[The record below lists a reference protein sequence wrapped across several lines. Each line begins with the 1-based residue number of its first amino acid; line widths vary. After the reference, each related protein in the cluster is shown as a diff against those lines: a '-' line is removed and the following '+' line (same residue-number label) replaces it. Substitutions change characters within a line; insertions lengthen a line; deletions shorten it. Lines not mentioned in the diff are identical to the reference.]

1 MGGWG
6 NRCRGNNPGCYL
18 QDNFDAA
25 FPNGATIG
33 CSEGESFLFTS
44 ATAVKDFLACGGTQ
58 ALLIDTQ
65 TDPECN
71 DNVFA
76 GQLLACLVN
85 ITFDLTFE
93 DFGEDEANL
102 VDLVFTDPAYAGYTV
117 GSLVEEANTVIGGCM
132 GDDEDLD
139 FYVIGLTLVN
149 ENFIGGDSNEGE
161 LVLPN
166 CGGQTCSCTFY
177 CPADAELDCL
187 DDTSVTANGSPTV
200 SGDCCTDG
208 SSCGVAIAWSH
219 SDTESSDGCVTTI
232 TRTFTGVVTVADSI
246 DWGSNDDTYY
256 CHQTLTLTDTTPP
269 VVTISCPPVATVYSD
284 ANCTADTHPS
294 VTGYATAD
302 IDDLCDPDAQLD
314 PLTYVDS
321 DTTFSPG
328 VNQGCYSFTRTWTA
342 SGSDACGNHAADATC
357 TQTIHVA
364 DNTPPTIDLHCP
376 ADETVYVDANC
387 QADLSGVAHATADFN
402 DNCLLGDTDLTY
414 NDVVTSSVS
423 DGCYTITR
431 TWTASASDACG
442 NHAADA
448 TCTQTI
454 HVADNTPPTI
464 DLHCPADETV
474 YVDSNCNADLSGV
487 AHATADFDDNCL
499 LGDTDLSYSDAVTA
513 TVSNGCYTITR
524 TWMAS
529 ASDACG
535 NSAADATCT
544 QLIHVVDTIAPVITT
559 NDTSITAPDIPCHP
573 QLRTQTMGGW
583 GNDCSGDNPGCYLQA
598 NFDAAFPNG
607 VAIGSA
613 QGNNLLFTSA
623 QAVIDFLPC
632 GDSGGPLSGS
642 AINPA
647 CIDNVLAGQLLAAS
661 LNVGFDDAFDDF
673 GESDVAL
680 RSMIFTNSAFS
691 GYAVGSFIQEA
702 NAVLGGSFP
711 GNPDFYING
720 LTVINEEYVDG
731 NTNNQGLRNPNCNL
745 DCETWTYDHWVGLVP
760 APPASD
766 NCDGDVTATLL
777 SIDHEVVDGVPSC
790 ILTWTADDGCGNTGV
805 AEQIVQVVDTLSLR
819 LFNLPGGDLSLD
831 STAPDAIT
839 RDGNDADDVSGPG
852 SESNPFNLED
862 VFPIRVLKVAP
873 NPTDIAA
880 RIQFT
885 SSEAVKLTMN
895 LIQLDGTVVRSL
907 FNGDVFPDVIYNEV
921 LAVDGL
927 ETGIYHVRWATDTG
941 VMTRKILVTH

>member
-269 VVTISCPPVATVYSD
+269 VVTISCPPAATVYSD

-387 QADLSGVAHATADFN
+387 QADLSGVAHATADF
-402 DNCLLGDTDLTY
+402 
-414 NDVVTSSVS
+414 
-423 DGCYTITR
+423 
-431 TWTASASDACG
+431 
-442 NHAADA
+442 
-448 TCTQTI
+448 
-454 HVADNTPPTI
+454 
-464 DLHCPADETV
+464 
-474 YVDSNCNADLSGV
+474 
-487 AHATADFDDNCL
+487 DDNCL
-499 LGDTDLSYSDAVTA
+499 LGDTDLSYNDAVTA

-544 QLIHVVDTIAPVITT
+544 QLIHVVDTIASVITT
-559 NDTSITAPDIPCHP
+559 NDTSISAPDIPCHP

-819 LFNLPGGDLSLD
+819 LFDLPGGDLSLD

-839 RDGNDADDVSGPG
+839 RDGNEADDVSGPG

-873 NPTDIAA
+873 HPTDIAA

-885 SSEAVKLTMN
+885 SSEAVKLTMD